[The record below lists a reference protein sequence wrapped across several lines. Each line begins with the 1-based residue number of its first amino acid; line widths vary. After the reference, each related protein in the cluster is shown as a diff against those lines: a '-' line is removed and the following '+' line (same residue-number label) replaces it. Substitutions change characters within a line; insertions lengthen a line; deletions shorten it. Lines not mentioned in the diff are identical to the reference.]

1 MSINPDELAL
11 QFAEQVTKRDHYEIA
26 RETGKSIFDE
36 VAQIM
41 DSLIADIERNLQPN
55 MDTANLSQSFEP
67 EVFFSG
73 NSFFFRLL
81 AADYYDYLNKG
92 VSGARQARTGTPYS
106 FTTKKPPVNVSNV
119 DGRSLRQWA
128 QRKGLN
134 EWAVRES
141 IFQKGIKGTGYF
153 DRALQK
159 NFG

>member
-1 MSINPDELAL
+1 MEINPEKLAL
-11 QFAEQVTKRDHYEIA
+11 QFAEQVAKRDHYEIA
-26 RETGKSIFDE
+26 REAGESIFDE

-41 DSLIADIERNLQPN
+41 NTLIADIERNLQPN
-55 MDTANLSQSFEP
+55 MDTANLAQSFEP

-92 VSGARQARTGTPYS
+92 VSGARQVRSGTPYS
-106 FTTKKPPVNVSNV
+106 YSTKKPPVSA
-119 DGRSLRQWA
+119 LKHWA
-128 QRKGLN
+128 KRKGLN

>member
-1 MSINPDELAL
+1 MEINPEELAL
-11 QFAEQVTKRDHYEIA
+11 QFAEQVAKRDHYEIA
-26 RETGKSIFDE
+26 REAGKSIFDE
-36 VAQIM
+36 VALIM
-41 DSLIADIERNLQPN
+41 NNLIADIERNLQPN
-55 MDTANLSQSFEP
+55 MDTANLAQSFEP

-92 VSGARQARTGTPYS
+92 VSGARQVRSNTPYS
-106 FTTKKPPVNVSNV
+106 YSTKKPPVNVSNV

-128 QRKGLN
+128 KRKGLN

>member
-11 QFAEQVTKRDHYEIA
+11 KFAEQVAKRDHYEIA
-26 RETGKSIFDE
+26 REAGQSIFDE

-41 DSLIADIERNLQPN
+41 NNLISDIEKNLQPN
-55 MDTANLSQSFEP
+55 MDTANLAQSFEP

-106 FTTKKPPVNVSNV
+106 FSTKKPPVRALE
-119 DGRSLRQWA
+119 GWA
-128 QRKGLN
+128 KRKGLN

>member
-11 QFAEQVTKRDHYEIA
+11 KFAEQVKRRDHYEIA

-55 MDTANLSQSFEP
+55 MDTANLAQSFEP

-106 FTTKKPPVNVSNV
+106 FTTKKPPASA
-119 DGRSLRQWA
+119 LKHWA
-128 QRKGLN
+128 NRKGLN